1 MILTVATT
9 VFSNQIPYIVQGLI
23 WVPHLLTQ
31 PCLTT
36 PACVTASLRLHPG
49 HALPETNY
57 RFLLHLIY
65 QPICIQ
71 TSHILLQC
79 PACSV
84 PPDHLIPA
92 IFRDVPDLLEVPQIV
107 PCSSFVT
114 PAFAASSSRV

>member
-9 VFSNQIPYIVQGLI
+9 VFSNQISYIFQGLI

-49 HALPETNY
+49 HALTETNY

-65 QPICIQ
+65 LSPHLY
-71 TSHILLQC
+71 SDF
-79 PACSV
+79 PY
-84 PPDHLIPA
+84 PPP
-92 IFRDVPDLLEVPQIV
+92 V
-107 PCSSFVT
+107 SSLVST
-114 PAFAASSSRV
+114 P